1 MSTHLERLYFVA
13 GSLAQLNLGTQSQ
26 KKCFYVE
33 SVLERLSPARLE
45 FEALRLLR
53 QLHESILLR
62 VAIRLFYIGNEW

>member
-1 MSTHLERLYFVA
+1 MIESGVVCQLIA
-13 GSLAQLNLGTQSQ
+13 GSLAQRNLGTQSQ

-53 QLHESILLR
+53 QLHASFLLR
-62 VAIRLFYIGNEW
+62 VAMWLVYIGNEW